1 MTSDLLRKTIMSRSF
16 LLMLPLLAAC
26 AQGPLPE
33 TARLPRDAVV
43 GAGDPMRTA
52 VISAN
57 AVFAERSP
65 AAGHPADAA
74 RAIAQMEFL
83 AVDLPQNMSLTTAS
97 ATLVPDLDIAR
108 REWRGALDIAPDAP
122 AQPVINALYAAGR
135 ALDAGNAEA
144 AAAALP
150 QNLFRKGG
158 SATVAQLAAMPRLPR
173 TAAAVATAQQ
183 ALQPQPGTTRAL

>member
-1 MTSDLLRKTIMSRSF
+1 MHRSF

-26 AQGPLPE
+26 AQGPLPD
-33 TARLPRDAVV
+33 TARLPRDAVI

-57 AVFAERSP
+57 AVFAQRSP

-97 ATLVPDLDIAR
+97 ATLVPDLNIAR
-108 REWRGALDIAPDAP
+108 REWRSALDIAPDAP

-150 QNLFRKGG
+150 QSIFRKGG
-158 SATVAQLAAMPRLPR
+158 SATVAQLSALPRLPN
-173 TAAAVATAQQ
+173 TATAVATAQQ
-183 ALQPQPGTTRAL
+183 ALQPPPGATRAL

>member
-1 MTSDLLRKTIMSRSF
+1 MIPVLLRKFTMSRSF

-26 AQGPLPE
+26 AQGPLPD

-43 GAGDPMRTA
+43 GAGDPMRSA

-57 AVFAERSP
+57 AIFAQRSP

-83 AVDLPQNMSLTTAS
+83 AVDLPQNMSLTNAS
-97 ATLVPDLDIAR
+97 STLLPDLNIAR

-150 QNLFRKGG
+150 ASLFRKGG
-158 SATVAQLAAMPRLPR
+158 SATVAQLASLPRLPN

-183 ALQPQPGTTRAL
+183 SLQQPSASRFAL

>member
-1 MTSDLLRKTIMSRSF
+1 MSRSF

>member
-1 MTSDLLRKTIMSRSF
+1 MSRSF

-26 AQGPLPE
+26 AQGPLPD

-57 AVFAERSP
+57 AVFAQRSP

-83 AVDLPQNMSLTTAS
+83 AVDLPQNMSLTNAS
-97 ATLVPDLDIAR
+97 STLQPDLNIAR

-150 QNLFRKGG
+150 PSLFRKGG
-158 SATVAQLAAMPRLPR
+158 SATVAQLASLPRLPN

-183 ALQPQPGTTRAL
+183 SLQQPSTSRFAL

>member
-1 MTSDLLRKTIMSRSF
+1 MKRSF

-26 AQGPLPE
+26 AQPLPE

-57 AVFAERSP
+57 AVFAQRSP

-83 AVDLPQNMSLTTAS
+83 AVDLPQNMNLTTAS
-97 ATLVPDLDIAR
+97 ATLVPDLNIAR
-108 REWRGALDIAPDAP
+108 REWRQALDIAPDAP

-150 QNLFRKGG
+150 SSLFRKGG
-158 SATVAQLAAMPRLPR
+158 SATVAQLSALPRLPN

-183 ALQPQPGTTRAL
+183 ALQPQPGATRAL